1 PLAGDQDRRFGL
13 RKIRQAVRLIEIAHH
28 HGERLLLAAL
38 AAAKASPRGGPGRIA
53 GEVNPANAPDCD
65 SPARRDRAS
74 GGANR
79 VGLGRGLINVRI
91 EDAKGRA
98 ALRTCVW
105 LGMEA
110 AIGDG
115 FVLATALGAHRET
128 RHRGRRPIVG
138 NVARDREAWPA
149 IGAVGERV
157 PISAVGRIENF
168 GQAIAANRDIGRN
181 RKPTLRTTPA
191 LDYFETFEMLG
202 WNRFAND
209 ALDSR
214 GWWR

>member
-1 PLAGDQDRRFGL
+1 M
-13 RKIRQAVRLIEIAHH
+13 
-28 HGERLLLAAL
+28 LAAF
-38 AAAKASPRGGPGRIA
+38 AAAKASHRGGTGRIA
-53 GEVNPANAPDCD
+53 GEVKPANSPDRD
-65 SPARRDRAS
+65 NPARRDRAS

-79 VGLGRGLINVRI
+79 VGLGRGLISVINVRI
-91 EDAKGRA
+91 EDAKGGA
-98 ALRTCVW
+98 AIRTRVR

-115 FVLATALGAHRET
+115 FVLATALGAHREA
-128 RHRGRRPIVG
+128 RHRGSRPVVG
-138 NVARDREAWPA
+138 NVARDREARPA
-149 IGAVGERV
+149 IGAVGERI
-157 PISAVGRIENF
+157 PITAAGRIENF

-181 RKPTLRTTPA
+181 RKPALRTTPA